1 MRASLV
7 NMPSY
12 CCGLLLFFFSK
23 RSGDGDT
30 QNETIKTS
38 DSCYSKPQK
47 VGSPKEIH
55 EQITVSAPQLQE
67 KEEIKAIE
75 DAPGLKDVCVN
86 ETARDSVQL
95 SSTTKAS
102 VEKLL
107 STSKPSASRGESDL
121 EPPPCYCPGM

>member
-1 MRASLV
+1 MLWS
-7 NMPSY
+7 
-12 CCGLLLFFFSK
+12 FIIFFSK

-30 QNETIKTS
+30 QNEIIKAS

-47 VGSPKEIH
+47 VGSSKEIH

-67 KEEIKAIE
+67 KEEINAIE

-95 SSTTKAS
+95 SSTTKPS